1 MEYFIVRVD
10 ETNYSMFDDM
20 VFCRI
25 HGREKNRSEQAEMTD
40 FDAIYET
47 LHHENLYVF
56 AAQLGDRF
64 IGWISA
70 VYIPKVGRTN
80 GKGHLFIDELYVNP
94 VYRRKGIAKSLMEK
108 ADILSKEINALGLRL
123 YVNIANDEA
132 ISLYEQCGY
141 KQQGEALFMDKEWQG
156 LDTTE

>member
-1 MEYFIVRVD
+1 MAEYTIVRVTKD
-10 ETNYSMFDDM
+10 NYAMFDDM

-25 HGREKNRSEQAEMTD
+25 HGRERSTCKRVETPN
-40 FDAIYET
+40 FDAVYEA
-47 LHHENLYVF
+47 LDNENLHVF
-56 AAQLGDRF
+56 AAQLGGKF

-94 VYRRKGIAKSLMEK
+94 AYRKKGIAKALLEK
-108 ADILSKEINALGLRL
+108 ADILSKEIGTLGLRL
-123 YVNIANDEA
+123 YVNIANDAA

-141 KQQGEALFMDKEWQG
+141 KSQGEALFMDKEW
-156 LDTTE
+156 